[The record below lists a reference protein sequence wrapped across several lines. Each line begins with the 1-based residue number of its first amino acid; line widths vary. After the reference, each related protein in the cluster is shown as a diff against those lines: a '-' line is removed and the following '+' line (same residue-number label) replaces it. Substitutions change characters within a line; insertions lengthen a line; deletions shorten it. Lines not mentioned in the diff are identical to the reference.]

1 MATRRCRNAALDGE
15 DDVQKPR
22 TPHVLAEP
30 SPAVIVPEAHRD
42 ANPGYDARTSTASKP
57 ACEEPAAHLRR
68 EDDSPN
74 LTFGLDRRVL
84 HFSHYVPASVPM
96 SDPFQRRC
104 SELRAADTRERTSV
118 FLARARR
125 ALLSR
130 ANINTLER
138 ADEAPKHAVSVAPSR
153 LRHLLGSRRT
163 DGRTDNRNANA
174 ELGCQAE
181 EGKRRTEALALAHI
195 LVLLSAVDPSAE
207 NNIETLI

>member
-1 MATRRCRNAALDGE
+1 MRLQLLLTQMRGI
-15 DDVQKPR
+15 
-22 TPHVLAEP
+22 T
-30 SPAVIVPEAHRD
+30 SSRD

-84 HFSHYVPASVPM
+84 HFSHYVPASVLM

-153 LRHLLGSRRT
+153 LRHLLGSRYGVAVSGAWEASLGSLLRVQT
-163 DGRTDNRNANA
+163 DGRTDGQP
-174 ELGCQAE
+174 ECQRGA
-181 EGKRRTEALALAHI
+181 GM
-195 LVLLSAVDPSAE
+195 PS
-207 NNIETLI
+207 